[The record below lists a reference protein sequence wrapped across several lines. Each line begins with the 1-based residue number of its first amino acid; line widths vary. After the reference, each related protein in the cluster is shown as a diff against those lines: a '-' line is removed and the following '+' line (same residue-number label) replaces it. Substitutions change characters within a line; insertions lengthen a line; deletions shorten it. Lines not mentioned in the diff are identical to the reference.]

1 MSTQRDLTSGGILKN
16 IVYFSLPFL
25 LSYFLQTLYG
35 LADLFIIGQYGCVA
49 DTTAVSIGG
58 QVMHM
63 LTVIIVSLAMGATV
77 LIGKAVG
84 GKQTEQKNLVI
95 GNTATLFVL
104 LSVVMTV
111 VLLLCVTFLVRLMA
125 TPVEAVEGTTRYLL
139 ICFAG
144 IPFIT
149 AYNIISSIYRGMGD
163 SKSPMYFVAVAC
175 VFNIAFDLLFIGY
188 LGWGPSGAALGT
200 VLAQAI
206 SLVLALVFTIRKQK
220 MEGLN
225 RFHFKLRREITGKI
239 MRIGIPVSAQD
250 CFIQISFILITIFA
264 NQRGLN
270 DAAAVGIVE
279 KLIGILFLIPS
290 SLLSSVSTLCA
301 QNIGAGK
308 PERVRKTLFYS
319 IAISC
324 GFGFVSSVAF
334 QFVAP
339 WFVSLFTQEAEVV
352 RMGAEYMRSYVWDC
366 MFAGVH
372 FCFTGYFCAYGRS
385 EIAFLHNTLS
395 IILAR
400 VPGAYLASIY
410 CISLYP
416 MGWAAPIGSLIS
428 IIVCTVA
435 YKWLK
440 LSEDKLKNIK

>member
-1 MSTQRDLTSGGILKN
+1 MPKQRDLTSGGIFKN
-16 IVYFSLPFL
+16 ILYFSLPFL
-25 LSYFLQTLYG
+25 LSYFLQTFYG
-35 LADLFIIGQYGCVA
+35 LADLFIIGRYGSIA

-63 LTVIIVSLAMGATV
+63 LTVMIVSLAMGATV

-84 GKQTEQKNLVI
+84 GKKKGQKNMVI
-95 GNTATLFVL
+95 GNTTTLFIL
-104 LSVVMTV
+104 LSVVLTV
-111 VLLLCVTFLVRLMA
+111 VLLLCCTFLVRLMA
-125 TPVEAVEGTTRYLL
+125 TPAEAVEGTTRYLL

-149 AYNIISSIYRGMGD
+149 AYNIISSIYRGLGD

-175 VFNIAFDLLFIGY
+175 VFNIVFDLVFIGR
-188 LGWGPSGAALGT
+188 LGWGPTGAALGT
-200 VLAQAI
+200 VLAQTI
-206 SLVLALVFTIRKQK
+206 SLVLALAFTIRKQTI
-220 MEGLN
+220 EGLDK
-225 RFHFKLRREITGKI
+225 FHFKLRRKVTGKI
-239 MRIGIPVSAQD
+239 IRIGLPVCAQD

-301 QNIGAGK
+301 QNIGAGHHD
-308 PERVRKTLFYS
+308 RVRKTLYYS
-319 IAISC
+319 VALAS
-324 GFGFVSSVAF
+324 GFGFFFSVIF
-334 QFVAP
+334 QFVSP
-339 WFVSLFTQEAEVV
+339 HFVALFTNEPDIIGK
-352 RMGAEYMRSYVWDC
+352 GAEYLRSYVWDC
-366 MFAGVH
+366 LFAGVH

-385 EIAFLHNTLS
+385 EVAFVHNTLS

-400 VPGAYLASIY
+400 VPLAYLASIY
-410 CISLYP
+410 YASLYP
-416 MGWAAPIGSLIS
+416 MGWAAPIGSIIS
-428 IIVCTVA
+428 IIVCMVA

-440 LSEDKLKNIK
+440 LSTAN

>member
-1 MSTQRDLTSGGILKN
+1 MPKQRDLTSGGIFKN
-16 IVYFSLPFL
+16 ILYFSLPFL
-25 LSYFLQTLYG
+25 LSYFLQTFYG
-35 LADLFIIGQYGCVA
+35 LADLFIIGRYGSIA

-63 LTVIIVSLAMGATV
+63 LTVMIVSLAMGATV

-84 GKQTEQKNLVI
+84 GKKKGQKNMVI
-95 GNTATLFVL
+95 GNTTTLFIL
-104 LSVVMTV
+104 LSVVLTV
-111 VLLLCVTFLVRLMA
+111 VLLLCCTFLVRLMA
-125 TPVEAVEGTTRYLL
+125 TPAEAVEGTTRYLL

-149 AYNIISSIYRGMGD
+149 AYNIISSIYRGLGD

-175 VFNIAFDLLFIGY
+175 VFNIVFDLVFIGG
-188 LGWGPSGAALGT
+188 LGWGPTGAALGT
-200 VLAQAI
+200 VLAQTI
-206 SLVLALVFTIRKQK
+206 SLVLALAFTIRKQT
-220 MEGLN
+220 MEGLDK
-225 RFHFKLRREITGKI
+225 FHFKLRRKVTGKI
-239 MRIGIPVSAQD
+239 IRIGLPVCAQD

-301 QNIGAGK
+301 QNIGAGHHD
-308 PERVRKTLFYS
+308 RVRKTLYYS
-319 IAISC
+319 VALAS
-324 GFGFVSSVAF
+324 GFGFFFSVIF
-334 QFVAP
+334 QFVSP
-339 WFVSLFTQEAEVV
+339 HFVALFTNEPDVIGK
-352 RMGAEYMRSYVWDC
+352 GAEYLRSYVWDC
-366 MFAGVH
+366 LFAGVH

-385 EIAFLHNTLS
+385 EIAFVHNTLS

-400 VPGAYLASIY
+400 VPLAYLASIY
-410 CISLYP
+410 YASLYP
-416 MGWAAPIGSLIS
+416 MGWAAPIGSIIS
-428 IIVCTVA
+428 IIVCMVA

-440 LSEDKLKNIK
+440 LSTAN

>member
-1 MSTQRDLTSGGILKN
+1 MPKQRDLTSGGIFKN
-16 IVYFSLPFL
+16 ILYFSLPFL
-25 LSYFLQTLYG
+25 LSYFLQTFYG
-35 LADLFIIGQYGCVA
+35 LADLFIIGRYGSIA

-63 LTVIIVSLAMGATV
+63 LTVMIVSLAMGATV

-84 GKQTEQKNLVI
+84 GKKKGQKNMVI
-95 GNTATLFVL
+95 GNTTTLFIL
-104 LSVVMTV
+104 LSVVLTV
-111 VLLLCVTFLVRLMA
+111 VLLLCCTFLVRLMA
-125 TPVEAVEGTTRYLL
+125 TPAEAVEGTTRYLL

-149 AYNIISSIYRGMGD
+149 AYNIISSIYRGLGD

-175 VFNIAFDLLFIGY
+175 VFNIVFDLVFIGG
-188 LGWGPSGAALGT
+188 LGWGPTGAALGT
-200 VLAQAI
+200 VLAQTI
-206 SLVLALVFTIRKQK
+206 SLVLALAFTIRKQTI
-220 MEGLN
+220 EGLDK
-225 RFHFKLRREITGKI
+225 FHFKLHRKVTGKI
-239 MRIGIPVSAQD
+239 IRIGLPVCAQD

-301 QNIGAGK
+301 QNIGAGHHD
-308 PERVRKTLFYS
+308 RVRKTLYYS
-319 IAISC
+319 VALAS
-324 GFGFVSSVAF
+324 GFGFFFSVIF
-334 QFVAP
+334 QFVSP
-339 WFVSLFTQEAEVV
+339 HFVALFTNEPDVIGK
-352 RMGAEYMRSYVWDC
+352 GAEYLRSYVWDC
-366 MFAGVH
+366 LFAGVH

-385 EIAFLHNTLS
+385 EVAFVHNTLS

-400 VPGAYLASIY
+400 VPLAYLASIY
-410 CISLYP
+410 YASLYP
-416 MGWAAPIGSLIS
+416 MGWAAPIGSIIS
-428 IIVCTVA
+428 IIVCMVA

-440 LSEDKLKNIK
+440 LSTAN

>member
-1 MSTQRDLTSGGILKN
+1 MPKQRDLTSGGIFKN
-16 IVYFSLPFL
+16 ILYFSLPFL
-25 LSYFLQTLYG
+25 LSYFLQTFYG
-35 LADLFIIGQYGCVA
+35 LADLFIIGRYGSIA

-63 LTVIIVSLAMGATV
+63 LTVMIVSLAMGATV

-84 GKQTEQKNLVI
+84 GKKKGQKNMVI
-95 GNTATLFVL
+95 GNTTTLFIL
-104 LSVVMTV
+104 LSVVLTV
-111 VLLLCVTFLVRLMA
+111 VLLLCCTFLVRLMA
-125 TPVEAVEGTTRYLL
+125 TPAEAVEGTTRYLL

-149 AYNIISSIYRGMGD
+149 AYNIISSIYRGLGD

-175 VFNIAFDLLFIGY
+175 VFNIVFDLVFIGG
-188 LGWGPSGAALGT
+188 LGWGPTGAALGT
-200 VLAQAI
+200 VLAQTI
-206 SLVLALVFTIRKQK
+206 SLVLALAFTIRKQTI
-220 MEGLN
+220 EGLDK
-225 RFHFKLRREITGKI
+225 FHFKLRRKVTGKI
-239 MRIGIPVSAQD
+239 IRIGLPVCAQD

-301 QNIGAGK
+301 QNIGAGHHD
-308 PERVRKTLFYS
+308 RVRKTLYYS
-319 IAISC
+319 VALAS
-324 GFGFVSSVAF
+324 GFGFFFSVIF
-334 QFVAP
+334 QFVSP
-339 WFVSLFTQEAEVV
+339 HFVALFTNEPDIIGK
-352 RMGAEYMRSYVWDC
+352 GAEYLRSYVWDC
-366 MFAGVH
+366 LFAGVH

-385 EIAFLHNTLS
+385 EVAFVHNTLS

-400 VPGAYLASIY
+400 VPLAYLASIY
-410 CISLYP
+410 YASLYP
-416 MGWAAPIGSLIS
+416 MGWAAPIGSIIS
-428 IIVCTVA
+428 IIVCMVA

-440 LSEDKLKNIK
+440 LSTAN

>member
-1 MSTQRDLTSGGILKN
+1 MPKQRDLTSGGIFKN
-16 IVYFSLPFL
+16 ILYFSLPFL
-25 LSYFLQTLYG
+25 LSYFLQTFYG
-35 LADLFIIGQYGCVA
+35 LADLFIIGRYGSIA

-63 LTVIIVSLAMGATV
+63 LTVMIVSLAMGATV

-84 GKQTEQKNLVI
+84 GKKKGQKNMVI
-95 GNTATLFVL
+95 GNTTTLFIL
-104 LSVVMTV
+104 LSVVLTV
-111 VLLLCVTFLVRLMA
+111 VLLLCCTFLVRLMA
-125 TPVEAVEGTTRYLL
+125 TPAEAVEGTTRYLL

-149 AYNIISSIYRGMGD
+149 AYNIISSIYRGLGD

-175 VFNIAFDLLFIGY
+175 VFNIVFDLVFIGG
-188 LGWGPSGAALGT
+188 LGWGPTGAALGT
-200 VLAQAI
+200 VLAQTI
-206 SLVLALVFTIRKQK
+206 SLVLALAFTIRKQT
-220 MEGLN
+220 MEGLDK
-225 RFHFKLRREITGKI
+225 FHFKLRRKVTGKI
-239 MRIGIPVSAQD
+239 IRIGLPVCAQD

-301 QNIGAGK
+301 QNIGAGHHD
-308 PERVRKTLFYS
+308 RVRKTLYYS
-319 IAISC
+319 VALAS
-324 GFGFVSSVAF
+324 GFGFFFSVIF
-334 QFVAP
+334 QFVSP
-339 WFVSLFTQEAEVV
+339 HFVALFTNEPDIIGK
-352 RMGAEYMRSYVWDC
+352 GAEYLRSYVWDC
-366 MFAGVH
+366 LFAGVH

-385 EIAFLHNTLS
+385 EVAFVHNTLS

-400 VPGAYLASIY
+400 VPLAYLASIY
-410 CISLYP
+410 YASLYP
-416 MGWAAPIGSLIS
+416 MGWAAPIGSIIS
-428 IIVCTVA
+428 IIVCMVA

-440 LSEDKLKNIK
+440 LSTAN

>member
-1 MSTQRDLTSGGILKN
+1 MSTQRDLTTGGIFKN

-35 LADLFIIGQYGCVA
+35 LADLFIIGQYGHVA

-63 LTVIIVSLAMGATV
+63 LTVVIVSLAMGATV

-95 GNTATLFVL
+95 GNTATLFIL
-104 LSVVMTV
+104 LSVVLMV
-111 VLLLCVTFLVRLMA
+111 VLLLCTTFLVRLMA
-125 TPVEAVEGTTRYLL
+125 TPTEAVDGTTQYLF

-175 VFNIAFDLLFIGY
+175 AFNIALDFIFIGL

-200 VLAQAI
+200 ILAQAV
-206 SLVLALVFTIRKQK
+206 SMLLALVFTIRKRK
-220 MEGLN
+220 MEGLS

-250 CFIQISFILITIFA
+250 CFIQISFVLITIFA

-301 QNIGAGK
+301 QNIGAGQ
-308 PERVRKTLFYS
+308 PERVRKTLFYAIG
-319 IAISC
+319 IAC
-324 GFGFVSSVAF
+324 GFGLFFSIIF
-334 QFVAP
+334 QFVSP
-339 WFVSLFTQEAEVV
+339 WFIGWFTNEADVIAK
-352 RMGAEYMRSYVWDC
+352 GTEYMNSYVWDC
-366 MFAGVH
+366 LFAGVH

-385 EIAFLHNTLS
+385 EVAFIHNTLS
-395 IILAR
+395 IILSR

-410 CISLYP
+410 CVSLYP
-416 MGWAAPIGSLIS
+416 MGWAAPVGSIIS
-428 IIVCTVA
+428 VIVCTIA

-440 LSEDKLKNIK
+440 LSEDKA

>member
-1 MSTQRDLTSGGILKN
+1 MPKQRDLTSGGIFKN
-16 IVYFSLPFL
+16 ILYFSLPFL
-25 LSYFLQTLYG
+25 LSYFLQTFYG
-35 LADLFIIGQYGCVA
+35 LADLFIIGRYGSIA

-63 LTVIIVSLAMGATV
+63 LTVMIVSLAMGATV

-84 GKQTEQKNLVI
+84 GKKKGQKNMVI
-95 GNTATLFVL
+95 GNTTTLFIL
-104 LSVVMTV
+104 LSVVLTV
-111 VLLLCVTFLVRLMA
+111 VLLLCCTFLVRLMA
-125 TPVEAVEGTTRYLL
+125 TPAEAVEGTTRYLL

-149 AYNIISSIYRGMGD
+149 AYNIISSIYRGLGD

-175 VFNIAFDLLFIGY
+175 VFNIVLDLVFIGG
-188 LGWGPSGAALGT
+188 LGWGPTGAALGT
-200 VLAQAI
+200 VLAQTI
-206 SLVLALVFTIRKQK
+206 SLVLALAFTIRKQT
-220 MEGLN
+220 MEGLDK
-225 RFHFKLRREITGKI
+225 FHFKLRRKVTGKI
-239 MRIGIPVSAQD
+239 IRIGLPVCAQD

-301 QNIGAGK
+301 QNIGAGHHN
-308 PERVRKTLFYS
+308 RVRKTLYYS
-319 IAISC
+319 VALAS
-324 GFGFVSSVAF
+324 GFGFFFSVIF
-334 QFVAP
+334 QFVSP
-339 WFVSLFTQEAEVV
+339 HFVALFTNEPDVIGK
-352 RMGAEYMRSYVWDC
+352 GAEYLRSYVWDC
-366 MFAGVH
+366 LFAGVH

-385 EIAFLHNTLS
+385 EVAFVHNTLS

-400 VPGAYLASIY
+400 VPLAYLASIY
-410 CISLYP
+410 YASLYP
-416 MGWAAPIGSLIS
+416 MGWAAPIGSIIS
-428 IIVCTVA
+428 IIVCMVA

-440 LSEDKLKNIK
+440 LSTAN

>member
-1 MSTQRDLTSGGILKN
+1 MTKQRDLTSGGIFKN
-16 IVYFSLPFL
+16 ILYFSLPFL
-25 LSYFLQTLYG
+25 LSYFLQTFYG
-35 LADLFIIGQYGCVA
+35 LADLFIIGRYGSIA

-63 LTVIIVSLAMGATV
+63 LTVMIVSLAMGATV

-84 GKQTEQKNLVI
+84 GKKKGQKNMVI
-95 GNTATLFVL
+95 GNTTTLFIL
-104 LSVVMTV
+104 LSVVLTV
-111 VLLLCVTFLVRLMA
+111 VLLLCCTFLVRLMA
-125 TPVEAVEGTTRYLL
+125 TPAEAVEGTTRYLL

-149 AYNIISSIYRGMGD
+149 AYNIISSIYRGLGD

-175 VFNIAFDLLFIGY
+175 VFNIVFDLVFIGG
-188 LGWGPSGAALGT
+188 LGWGPTGAALGT
-200 VLAQAI
+200 VLAQTI
-206 SLVLALVFTIRKQK
+206 SLVLALAFTIRKQT
-220 MEGLN
+220 MEGLDK
-225 RFHFKLRREITGKI
+225 FHFKLRRKVTGKI
-239 MRIGIPVSAQD
+239 IRIGLPVCAQD

-301 QNIGAGK
+301 QNIGAGHHD
-308 PERVRKTLFYS
+308 RVRKTLYYS
-319 IAISC
+319 VALAS
-324 GFGFVSSVAF
+324 GFGFFFSVIF
-334 QFVAP
+334 QFVSP
-339 WFVSLFTQEAEVV
+339 HFVALFTNEPDVIGK
-352 RMGAEYMRSYVWDC
+352 GAEYLRSYVWDC
-366 MFAGVH
+366 LFAGVH

-385 EIAFLHNTLS
+385 EVAFVHNTLS

-400 VPGAYLASIY
+400 VPLAYLASIY
-410 CISLYP
+410 YASLYP
-416 MGWAAPIGSLIS
+416 MGWAAPIGSIIS
-428 IIVCTVA
+428 IIVCMVA

-440 LSEDKLKNIK
+440 LSTAN

>member
-1 MSTQRDLTSGGILKN
+1 MPKQRDLTSGGIFKN
-16 IVYFSLPFL
+16 ILYFSLPFL
-25 LSYFLQTLYG
+25 LSYFLQTFYG
-35 LADLFIIGQYGCVA
+35 LADLFIIGRYGSIA

-63 LTVIIVSLAMGATV
+63 LTVMIVSLAMGATV

-84 GKQTEQKNLVI
+84 GKKKGQKNMVI
-95 GNTATLFVL
+95 GNTTTLFIL
-104 LSVVMTV
+104 LSVVLTV
-111 VLLLCVTFLVRLMA
+111 VLLLCCTFLVRLMA
-125 TPVEAVEGTTRYLL
+125 TPAEAVEGTTRYLL

-149 AYNIISSIYRGMGD
+149 AYNIISSIYRGLGD

-175 VFNIAFDLLFIGY
+175 VFNIVFDLVFIGG
-188 LGWGPSGAALGT
+188 LGWGPTGAALGT
-200 VLAQAI
+200 VLAQTI
-206 SLVLALVFTIRKQK
+206 SLVLALAFTIRKQT
-220 MEGLN
+220 MEGLDK
-225 RFHFKLRREITGKI
+225 FHFKLRRKVTGKI
-239 MRIGIPVSAQD
+239 IRIGLPVCAQD

-301 QNIGAGK
+301 QNIGAGHHD
-308 PERVRKTLFYS
+308 RVRKTLYYS
-319 IAISC
+319 VALAS
-324 GFGFVSSVAF
+324 GFGFFFSVIF
-334 QFVAP
+334 QFVSP
-339 WFVSLFTQEAEVV
+339 HFVALFTNEPDVIGK
-352 RMGAEYMRSYVWDC
+352 GAEYLRSYVWDC
-366 MFAGVH
+366 LFAGVH

-385 EIAFLHNTLS
+385 EVAFVHNTLS

-400 VPGAYLASIY
+400 VPLAYLASIY
-410 CISLYP
+410 YASLYP
-416 MGWAAPIGSLIS
+416 MGWAAPIGSIIS
-428 IIVCTVA
+428 IIVCMVA

-440 LSEDKLKNIK
+440 LSTAN

>member
-1 MSTQRDLTSGGILKN
+1 MPKQRDLTSGGIFKN
-16 IVYFSLPFL
+16 ILYFSLPFL
-25 LSYFLQTLYG
+25 LSYFLQTFYG
-35 LADLFIIGQYGCVA
+35 LADLFIIGRYGSIA

-63 LTVIIVSLAMGATV
+63 LTVMIVSLAMGATV

-84 GKQTEQKNLVI
+84 GKKKGQKNMVI
-95 GNTATLFVL
+95 GNTTTLFIL
-104 LSVVMTV
+104 LSVVLTI
-111 VLLLCVTFLVRLMA
+111 VLLLCCTFLVRLMA
-125 TPVEAVEGTTRYLL
+125 TPAEAVEGTTRYLL

-149 AYNIISSIYRGMGD
+149 AYNIISSIYRGLGD

-175 VFNIAFDLLFIGY
+175 VFNIVFDLVFIGG
-188 LGWGPSGAALGT
+188 LGWGPTGAALGT
-200 VLAQAI
+200 VLAQTI
-206 SLVLALVFTIRKQK
+206 SLVLALAFTIRKQT
-220 MEGLN
+220 MEGLDK
-225 RFHFKLRREITGKI
+225 FHFKLRRKVTGKI
-239 MRIGIPVSAQD
+239 IRIGLPVCAQD

-301 QNIGAGK
+301 QNIGAGHHD
-308 PERVRKTLFYS
+308 RVRKTLYYS
-319 IAISC
+319 VALAS
-324 GFGFVSSVAF
+324 GFGFFFSVIF
-334 QFVAP
+334 QFVSP
-339 WFVSLFTQEAEVV
+339 HFVALFTNEPDVIGK
-352 RMGAEYMRSYVWDC
+352 GAEYLRSYVWDC
-366 MFAGVH
+366 LFAGVH

-385 EIAFLHNTLS
+385 EVAFVHNTLS

-400 VPGAYLASIY
+400 VPLAYLASIY
-410 CISLYP
+410 YASLYP
-416 MGWAAPIGSLIS
+416 MGWAAPIGSIIS
-428 IIVCTVA
+428 IIVCMVA

-440 LSEDKLKNIK
+440 LSTAN

>member
-1 MSTQRDLTSGGILKN
+1 MPKQRDLTSGGIFKN
-16 IVYFSLPFL
+16 ILYFSLPFL
-25 LSYFLQTLYG
+25 LSYFLQTFYG
-35 LADLFIIGQYGCVA
+35 LADLFIIGRYGSIA

-63 LTVIIVSLAMGATV
+63 LTVMIVSLAMGATV

-84 GKQTEQKNLVI
+84 GKKKGQKNMVI
-95 GNTATLFVL
+95 GNTTTLFIL
-104 LSVVMTV
+104 LSVVLTV
-111 VLLLCVTFLVRLMA
+111 VLLLCCTFLVRLMA
-125 TPVEAVEGTTRYLL
+125 TPAEAVEGTTRYLL

-149 AYNIISSIYRGMGD
+149 AYNIISSIYRGLGD

-175 VFNIAFDLLFIGY
+175 VFNIVFDLVFIGG
-188 LGWGPSGAALGT
+188 LSWGPTGAALGT
-200 VLAQAI
+200 VLAQTI
-206 SLVLALVFTIRKQK
+206 SLVLALAFTIRKQT
-220 MEGLN
+220 MEGLDK
-225 RFHFKLRREITGKI
+225 FHFKLRRKVTGKI
-239 MRIGIPVSAQD
+239 IRIGLPVCAQD

-301 QNIGAGK
+301 QNIGAGHHD
-308 PERVRKTLFYS
+308 RVRKTLYYS
-319 IAISC
+319 VALAS
-324 GFGFVSSVAF
+324 GFGFFFSVIF
-334 QFVAP
+334 QFVSP
-339 WFVSLFTQEAEVV
+339 HFVALFTNEPDVIGK
-352 RMGAEYMRSYVWDC
+352 GAEYLRSYVWDC
-366 MFAGVH
+366 LFAGVH

-385 EIAFLHNTLS
+385 EVAFVHNTLS

-400 VPGAYLASIY
+400 VPLAYLASIY
-410 CISLYP
+410 YASLYP
-416 MGWAAPIGSLIS
+416 MGWAAPIGSIIS
-428 IIVCTVA
+428 IIVCMVA

-440 LSEDKLKNIK
+440 LSTAN

>member
-1 MSTQRDLTSGGILKN
+1 MPKQRDLTSGGIFKN
-16 IVYFSLPFL
+16 ILYFSLPFL
-25 LSYFLQTLYG
+25 LSYFLQTFYG
-35 LADLFIIGQYGCVA
+35 LADLFIIGRYGSIA

-63 LTVIIVSLAMGATV
+63 LTVMIVSLAMGATV

-84 GKQTEQKNLVI
+84 GKKKGQKNMVI
-95 GNTATLFVL
+95 GNTTTLFIL
-104 LSVVMTV
+104 LSVVLTV
-111 VLLLCVTFLVRLMA
+111 VLLLCCTFLVRLMA
-125 TPVEAVEGTTRYLL
+125 TPAEAVEGTTRYLL

-149 AYNIISSIYRGMGD
+149 AYNIISSIYRGLGD

-175 VFNIAFDLLFIGY
+175 VFNIVFDLVFIGR
-188 LGWGPSGAALGT
+188 LGWGPTGAALGT
-200 VLAQAI
+200 VLAQTI
-206 SLVLALVFTIRKQK
+206 SLVLALAFTIRKQT
-220 MEGLN
+220 MEGLDK
-225 RFHFKLRREITGKI
+225 FHFKLRRKVTGKI
-239 MRIGIPVSAQD
+239 IRIGLPVCAQD

-301 QNIGAGK
+301 QNIGAGHHD
-308 PERVRKTLFYS
+308 RVRKTLYYS
-319 IAISC
+319 VALAS
-324 GFGFVSSVAF
+324 GFGFFFSVIF
-334 QFVAP
+334 QFVSP
-339 WFVSLFTQEAEVV
+339 HFVALFTNEPDIIGK
-352 RMGAEYMRSYVWDC
+352 GAEYLRSYVWDC
-366 MFAGVH
+366 LFAGVH

-385 EIAFLHNTLS
+385 EVAFVHNTLS

-400 VPGAYLASIY
+400 VPLAYLASIY
-410 CISLYP
+410 YASLYP
-416 MGWAAPIGSLIS
+416 MGWAAPIGSIIS
-428 IIVCTVA
+428 IIVCMVA

-440 LSEDKLKNIK
+440 LSTAN